1 MQGQK
6 ELAKSAKE
14 REPATA
20 TAPKNKK
27 IESQN
32 EVEKAAKESE
42 PELEQPP
49 VKRKKV
55 GSEME
60 LYKEYTDERKKTELA
75 WQTMRASSKGHISK
89 TVEKT
94 KIGHK
99 AVEEGEAKEDSNKR
113 AMDRKLETKR
123 GTEDIEERKREKE
136 LEERKK
142 KENFKRREMEIERRE
157 RELEEKKREDIRKLE
172 EERELNV
179 KKCEE
184 DIRRRERERELEE
197 QKREENFRRREMEIE
212 RRERELEEKKRD
224 DIRKLEEEREL
235 DVKKSEEDIRRRER
249 EQQQTRR
256 AEKEDTDRQLRKLQ
270 DLLAHDDDPDDGLVG
285 DMDDLMQWPLTSTP
299 ISTAWL
305 PEARSPEV
313 QNSYPSLWQVCNVS
327 RYSVKSNCLYNF
339 YIFNYL
345 IHIYNFLYVVSPVSR
360 NAKSP
365 RYLNEGHV
373 VAVGIVVVV
382 IVLVAFFRVIVGLFN
397 LSCQILVLSWFFID
411 YSFGCTAAS

>member
-20 TAPKNKK
+20 TASKNKK
-27 IESQN
+27 MENQN

-75 WQTMRASSKGHISK
+75 WQRMRASNKGDISK
-89 TVEKT
+89 TVEMT
-94 KIGHK
+94 KIEHK

-113 AMDRKLETKR
+113 AMDRKLENKR

-157 RELEEKKREDIRKLE
+157 RELEEKKR
-172 EERELNV
+172 
-179 KKCEE
+179 
-184 DIRRRERERELEE
+184 
-197 QKREENFRRREMEIE
+197 
-212 RRERELEEKKRD
+212 D

-235 DVKKSEEDIRRRER
+235 DVKKSEDIRRRER
-249 EQQQTRR
+249 EQQQTRQ

-345 IHIYNFLYVVSPVSR
+345 IHIYNFLYVVSSVSR
-360 NAKSP
+360 NAKYP

-373 VAVGIVVVV
+373 IAVGIVVVV
-382 IVLVAFFRVIVGLFN
+382 IVLVAFFRVIVSLFN
-397 LSCQILVLSWFFID
+397 LSCQILVLSWFFIN
-411 YSFGCTAAS
+411 YSFGSTAAA